1 MKRLLLLLCL
11 LGFGAGASDFQKLE
25 FTGENGEKLLYNLLA
40 PQSIEEGKLY
50 PLVLFLHGAG
60 ERGDDNAAQLRHGAK
75 DFAKPEMRAAY
86 PCFVLAPQCPKE
98 KKWAE
103 VNWGAA
109 ESHDL
114 PAEPSEPMA
123 LLLELL
129 PQVMAEHPVDPARVY
144 VIGLS
149 MGGFGTWDILARRP
163 ELFAAA
169 VPICGGADVKTA
181 PAIAHIPVWVWHGA
195 EDNTV
200 KTVRSRIMVEAL
212 RAAGGEPKYDEL
224 PGVAHNSW
232 APAFANPELYKW
244 LFAQT
249 KK

>member
-11 LGFGAGASDFQKLE
+11 FGLGAGASDFEKLE

-40 PQSIEEGKLY
+40 PQSIEEGKRY

-60 ERGDDNAAQLRHGAK
+60 ERGDDNAAQLRNGAK
-75 DFAKPEMRAAY
+75 EFAIKLNAES
-86 PCFVLAPQCPKE
+86 PCFFLAPQCPKE

-103 VNWGAA
+103 VEWGSP

-114 PAEPSEPMA
+114 PAEPSKPMA

-129 PQVMAEHPVDPARVY
+129 PKVMAEQPVDPARVY

-181 PAIAHIPVWVWHGA
+181 PAIVHIPVWVWHGA
-195 EDNTV
+195 DDNAV
-200 KTVRSRIMVEAL
+200 KTVRSRMMVEAL

-224 PGVAHNSW
+224 AGVGHASW
-232 APAFANPELYKW
+232 AKAFASPELSKW